1 MKLHFDVVTMPSNKE
16 NKPDSKFMRVVK
28 TRSSITRGIIIPY
41 LFIAYPIAGL
51 IIGWWLDKRFNT
63 DPWLLLVFFIA
74 GMVEAFRE
82 MMRIAKR
89 IELDMKEEN
98 REKDKNE

>member
-1 MKLHFDVVTMPSNKE
+1 MKMHFDVVTMPSKKE

-28 TRSSITRGIIIPY
+28 TRSSITRGAIIPY
-41 LFIAYPIAGL
+41 LFVALPLSGL
-51 IIGWWLDKRFNT
+51 IIGWWLDKKFKT

-89 IELDMKEEN
+89 MEREMEEED
-98 REKDKNE
+98 REKDE

>member
-1 MKLHFDVVTMPSNKE
+1 MSDPQKE
-16 NKPDSKFMRVVK
+16 NKPDSKFLRLVK
-28 TRSSITRGIIIPY
+28 TRSSITSAIIIPY
-41 LFIAYPIAGL
+41 LFISFPIAGL
-51 IIGWWLDKRFNT
+51 LIGWWLDKRFNT

-89 IELDMKEEN
+89 IERDMEEED
-98 REKDKNE
+98 REKNKDDYE